1 MTEPMMNAN
10 FEGSNPK
17 LQQVKYINLLPEGK
31 ISNYTQNNRI
41 DFKPD
46 SATAAYFDGKQSY
59 LNIEVSNTSTFQQG
73 NGNAPTASP
82 PMCFPAHVGANAMI
96 NRLLI
101 RAEQNGQVI
110 EDLEGYNQLHGI
122 KNGYTHDSDVFN
134 TLGRISGVVGRTCEP
149 MNQLVNNV
157 ALNYFL
163 PNGQVQA
170 DGTILGGT
178 TATTAQFCL
187 PIEAGL
193 FSAFAN
199 EHHVVPNLDVP
210 LHLQFF
216 LEKNNVA
223 MQVMNSLFYR
233 TSNVNGVSVVDAY
246 GKNPLQGMNV
256 TKTGAVLLVD
266 TNVLDT
272 SLVYNGEAW
281 DASKCAFRVGQSI
294 SDGTDT
300 SVITEVKT
308 NQGVGNNQL
317 QITVDVAF
325 SAGDGNIVVQMA
337 PINRAYEI
345 NKVELKL
352 LVTIPDDPTM
362 RMIRTAV
369 ARGISFTSVQLYKI
383 STASQLKNSVLDIP
397 ESLTM
402 CKSILSLPCNQANL
416 EALDTANS
424 YIYCK
429 ADPNNNTKYQW
440 QIQNTL
446 IPNLAVDTNY
456 VTNAKSDNCI
466 YFGQTSMALRHM
478 IQVQALGDAA
488 AVDKISDRDLGLV
501 FFYPISLSPKGRSFN
516 LIDSAPQLR
525 IENNAAVVA
534 NIPAQLFHNY
544 VVHTRVLQSSEM
556 GATVQF

>member
-1 MTEPMMNAN
+1 MSEPMNAN

-17 LQQVKYINLLPEGK
+17 LQQVKYINILPEGK

-59 LNIEVSNTSTFQQG
+59 LNIEVTNTSTFNNG
-73 NGNAPTASP
+73 NGNAATAAP
-82 PMCFPAHVGANAMI
+82 PMCFPAHVGANAVI

-101 RAEQNGQVI
+101 RSEQNGQVI
-110 EDLEGYNQLHGI
+110 EDLEGYNQIHGI
-122 KNGYTHDSDVFN
+122 KNGYTHDTDVFK

-149 MNQLVNNV
+149 MNQLINNP

-170 DGTILGGT
+170 DDTIDGGS
-178 TATTAQFCL
+178 TATSAQFCL
-187 PIEAGL
+187 PIESGL
-193 FSAFAN
+193 FSAYAG

-223 MQVMNSLFYR
+223 LQVMSSLFY
-233 TSNVNGVSVVDAY
+233 VNATIGGVNCVDAY
-246 GKNPLQGMNV
+246 GRNPLDNHPA
-256 TKTGAVLLVD
+256 TKAGTAIL
-266 TNVLDT
+266 LDT
-272 SLVYNGEAW
+272 GVCDTTLSYNGEAW
-281 DASKCAFRVGQSI
+281 DASKCAFRVGQCVT
-294 SDGTDT
+294 DGTDT
-300 SVITEVKT
+300 RVITEVKS
-308 NQGVGNNQL
+308 NQGAGNNQL

-325 SAGDGNIVVQMA
+325 TAGDGAIQIAMA
-337 PINRAYEI
+337 SINRSYEI

-362 RMIRTAV
+362 RMIRSAV

-383 STASQLKNSVLDIP
+383 STAAQLKNSVLDIP

-402 CKSILSLPCNQANL
+402 CKSILSLPCNQSNL
-416 EALDTANS
+416 EALDNDNS

-429 ADPNNNTKYQW
+429 ADSNNNTKYQW

-456 VTNAKSDNCI
+456 ATNAKSDNAI
-466 YFGQTSMALRHM
+466 YFGQASQALRHF
-478 IQVQALGDAA
+478 IKVQALGDSP
-488 AVDKISDRDLGLV
+488 AVDKTTDRDLGLV
-501 FFYPISLSPKGRSFN
+501 FFYPISLSPMNRSFN

-544 VVHTRVLQSSEM
+544 VVHTRILKSSEM
-556 GATVQF
+556 GCEVQF